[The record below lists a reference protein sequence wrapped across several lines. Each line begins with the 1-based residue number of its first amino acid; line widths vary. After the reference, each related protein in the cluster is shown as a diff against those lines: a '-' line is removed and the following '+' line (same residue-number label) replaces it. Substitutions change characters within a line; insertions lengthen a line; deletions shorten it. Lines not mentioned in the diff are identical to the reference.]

1 MEHLLI
7 ALQFL
12 TILPFKIRTE
22 IKDENYAKALIYFPI
37 VGIIIGAI
45 LSIVSLCYLF
55 LPMPVVG
62 MVILIVST
70 FITGALHL
78 DGFAD
83 TCDGFYGSKPK
94 EEILKIMR
102 DPRCGVMG
110 VVGIILLLFL
120 KFSLIIS
127 IPRGVLWQSLVLMCC
142 FSRWAQAIGCLL
154 PYSRNEGK
162 ARVFIKYARKKDIVI
177 AGLLTILASGA
188 LFGLK
193 GIAIFFISLI
203 PALLFIRYAK
213 AKIDGMTGD
222 TIGAVN
228 EITEASTLFS
238 ILILGVLWT

>member
-1 MEHLLI
+1 MKHLLI

-12 TILPFKIRTE
+12 TILPFKLRAD
-22 IKDENYAKALIYFPI
+22 IKKEDGARSLIYFPI

-45 LSIVSLCYLF
+45 LSIISLSYLF
-55 LPMPVVG
+55 LPMVVVG
-62 MVILIVST
+62 VVTLIASA

-78 DGFAD
+78 DGFVD

-94 EEILKIMR
+94 EEVLKILR

-110 VVGIILLLFL
+110 AVGITLLLLL

-127 IPRGVLWQSLVLMCC
+127 ISRGVLWQSLVVMCC
-142 FSRWAQAIGCLL
+142 FSRWAQTICCLM
-154 PYSRNEGK
+154 PYSRKEGK
-162 ARVFIKYARKKDIVI
+162 AEAFIKYARKKDII
-177 AGLLTILASGA
+177 IGGLFTILVSGA

-193 GIAIFFISLI
+193 GIVIFFVSLI

-213 AKIDGMTGD
+213 ARIGGMTGD

-228 EITEASTLFS
+228 EIAEVSVLFCV
-238 ILILGVLWT
+238 LIINLIWI